1 MPTAQSTISFEDID
15 GAIFDF
21 DGTLAVTAPL
31 WKDVDRSFLGKR
43 GIEYTPEYGTRLAT
57 LGFTAGAQW
66 TIDTYGLDETVE
78 EICREWTE
86 EGYERYRNEITLRDG
101 AAAVV
106 EAFTNAGV
114 TCALATNNN
123 RELLGSMRHID
134 IDSLFDVQVYG
145 REVAAQKD
153 EPDIYLE
160 AARRLGCAPERCLVF
175 EDIPEGI
182 IAGKRAGMTVCAM
195 RDDFSADQEPRKAL
209 LSDWMISD
217 YRELIRT
224 GKDAD

>member
-153 EPDIYLE
+153 EPDI
-160 AARRLGCAPERCLVF
+160 
-175 EDIPEGI
+175 
-182 IAGKRAGMTVCAM
+182 RAGFITCAVHAG
-195 RDDFSADQEPRKAL
+195 DESQDWDGVSAAAHMAITSWDEL
-209 LSDWMISD
+209 L
-217 YRELIRT
+217 
-224 GKDAD
+224 

>member
-101 AAAVV
+101 AASVV

-175 EDIPEGI
+175 EDIEPGI
-182 IAGKRAGMTVCAM
+182 SAARRAGFITCAVHAG
-195 RDDFSADQEPRKAL
+195 DESQDWDGVSAAAHMAITSWDEL
-209 LSDWMISD
+209 L
-217 YRELIRT
+217 
-224 GKDAD
+224 